1 MKKLSISTIML
12 ITIVSS
18 VPVSFAQEIPITV
31 SGSLDKVIF
40 DGKWSFV
47 TEWKESSLTEIGTG
61 SADIIYLRT
70 AHEGNFVYVMIDA
83 TEDHHVVKN
92 SDSAI
97 VCFDPKNSKEKIPNE
112 NNYCFMTILNGKSFT
127 YQGGSPL
134 AINGNFKEIP
144 NPENFIGIGSVSDK
158 NDRYTT
164 LPHASYEFKI
174 PTEVIGRSDAYGFY
188 VAVFDAHSNR
198 VYSWP
203 KISNVNNLLH
213 VPSPSTW
220 GSIVSP
226 DKSLPEFQWPILALV
241 SSLAIITYMTRR
253 SAVFHK

>member
-1 MKKLSISTIML
+1 MKKLSIITIML
-12 ITIVSS
+12 IIIVSC
-18 VPVSFAQEIPITV
+18 VPVSIAQEIPITV
-31 SGSLDKVIF
+31 SGTLDQVIF
-40 DGKWSFV
+40 DGKWSFI
-47 TEWKESSLTEIGTG
+47 TEWKATSLTVIDTG
-61 SADIIYLRT
+61 SPDPIYLRT

-83 TEDHHVVKN
+83 TEDHHITKN
-92 SDSAI
+92 SDNAI
-97 VCFDPKNSKEKIPNE
+97 ICFDPKNDKEKNPDE
-112 NNYCFMTILNGKSFT
+112 NTYCFMTILNGRSFT
-127 YQGGSPL
+127 YQGGSPF

-144 NPENFIGIGSVSDK
+144 NPENFIGIGSVSDT

-164 LPHASYEFKI
+164 SPHASYEFKI

-188 VAVFDAHSNR
+188 VAVFDAHSNK

-226 DKSLPEFQWPILALV
+226 DKSLPEFPWPVLALV
-241 SSLAIITYMTRR
+241 SSLAIITFMTRR
-253 SAVFHK
+253 SSVFHR